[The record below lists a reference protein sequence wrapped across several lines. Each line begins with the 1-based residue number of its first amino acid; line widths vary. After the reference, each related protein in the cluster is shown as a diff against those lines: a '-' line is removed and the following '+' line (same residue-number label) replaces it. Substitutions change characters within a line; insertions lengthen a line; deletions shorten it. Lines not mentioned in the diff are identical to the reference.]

1 MDDLIYI
8 LIGIIWIVFSIIK
21 GTQKNPKTP
30 TGSNPNPS
38 PGNKSTFEEMLEE
51 WLPQMTEAHRD
62 VEEEYDNQSEVPVF
76 SAEDSSV
83 YKSAYEPLVNKYKEF
98 DYDVE
103 IISLE
108 ELDEI
113 QPSLSSYERYE
124 QKEDA
129 STGNFEQINLSES
142 FDLRKAVIY
151 STILE
156 RPYV

>member
-8 LIGIIWIVFSIIK
+8 LIGVIWIVFSIIK
-21 GTQKNPKTP
+21 GTQKNTKTP
-30 TGSNPNPS
+30 AGSTPNTP

-51 WLPQMTEAHRD
+51 WLPQMTEARRY
-62 VEEEYDNQSEVPVF
+62 EEDDYDNQPEVPVI
-76 SAEDSSV
+76 SSEDSSV
-83 YKSAYEPLVNKYKEF
+83 YKSAYEPLVNKYEEF

-113 QPSLSSYERYE
+113 QPSLSNYERYE

-129 STGNFEQINLSES
+129 SVGNFEQINLSES